1 MLFFFLDEMA
11 KGGSIWRLDYK
22 QRFYKRALS
31 PMQKC
36 CSCIAFLGGLECGMD
51 TKNSSALKSNKVKPR
66 HVVVA
71 SAKIRHLT
79 FVNNNW
85 GLSDCYV

>member
-1 MLFFFLDEMA
+1 
-11 KGGSIWRLDYK
+11 
-22 QRFYKRALS
+22 
-31 PMQKC
+31 MQKC

-79 FVNNNW
+79 FVNNK
-85 GLSDCYV
+85 